1 MGKIFA
7 IGDLQGCFNQLEQL
21 ITKIGRANIEQ
32 LWLTGDLV
40 NRGPQS
46 LRVLRWCFANRHW
59 IRVVLGNHDLH
70 LLALSAGIRQAR
82 VDDTLQPILNAS
94 DKEELLRWLRQQPL
108 AYHASGH
115 LMVHAGLL
123 PQWSVNHALELSH
136 EISNHLQSENWREF
150 LSTMYGNH
158 PTDWNPRLRG
168 ADRSRVIIN
177 AMTRLRF
184 CTESGSMEF
193 ATKEGSSSAPD
204 GYKPWFKALSRHA
217 ENTNIVFGHW
227 STLGL
232 TTENNLL
239 GIDTGC
245 VWGGKLTAIEI
256 TQSTIKQIV
265 QVPGLTSIYT

>member
-7 IGDLQGCFNQLEQL
+7 VGDVQGCFDQLQRL
-21 ITKIGRANIEQ
+21 IKKIGRANIEQ

-46 LRVLRWCFANRHW
+46 LEVLRWCFANRHW

-82 VDDTLQPILNAS
+82 ADDTLKPILNAP
-94 DKEELLRWLRQQPL
+94 DREELLGWLRYQPL
-108 AYHASGH
+108 AYHAHDH

-123 PQWSVNHALELSH
+123 PQWSVDHAMELSG
-136 EISNHLQSENWREF
+136 EVSKYLQSKNWREF
-150 LSTMYGNH
+150 LSTMYGNL
-158 PTDWNPRLRG
+158 PTDWNPKLRD
-168 ADRSRVIIN
+168 ADRARVIIN

-184 CTESGSMEF
+184 CTETGSMEF
-193 ATKEGSSSAPD
+193 ATKEGASSAPD
-204 GYKPWFKALSRHA
+204 GYMPWFKASSRKT
-217 ENTNIVFGHW
+217 EGTNIVFGHW

-232 TTENNLL
+232 TNEKNLL

-256 TQSTIKQIV
+256 TQSPVKQIV
-265 QVPGLTSIYT
+265 QTPGLTSIYK